1 MRNNILS
8 LNNIDF
14 EKYPN
19 KFYIEALSLKNF
31 RNHNNL
37 NLITSKSSMLI
48 YGDNGCGKTNVLE
61 AISLLSQGR
70 GLRKAKVED
79 YSCQNEL
86 IEGNTKFWGIN
97 AEYTS
102 PEGKTNIGTGPREN
116 LQSKSR
122 VVRVNSENCSQ
133 IELGKLLKMSW
144 LTLKDKNITSTTN
157 FEKFSCFFLG

>member
-1 MRNNILS
+1 
-8 LNNIDF
+8 
-14 EKYPN
+14 
-19 KFYIEALSLKNF
+19 
-31 RNHNNL
+31 
-37 NLITSKSSMLI
+37 MLI

-79 YSCQNEL
+79 YLCQNDL
-86 IEGNTKFWGIN
+86 IDGNKKFWGVN

-144 LTLKDKNITSTTN
+144 ITPQMCILFQSGMSERRRFIDRLTYSLDSLHISL
-157 FEKFSCFFLG
+157 SLIHI